1 VPNNGIDD
9 DGNGWIDDV
18 VDVVAPGQGIW
29 TTWVFAA
36 YDSLLYQLLGDP
48 GWPPGT
54 DTYSFAD
61 GTSFSAPFVAGYLAL
76 IRSRF
81 PQATT
86 AQLRSI
92 LRDNADASIGLPGY
106 DAETGFGRLQMT
118 MPAEIPTIVNQAP
131 IADISG
137 DVNGVLTFNDTG
149 KSGEQTVTLDGSESS
164 DPDGFIQSYS
174 WSWTG
179 SDGNGGSASGSSTTV
194 SLLVG
199 PTYEFTLV
207 VTDDQ
212 GIPSVPDTVTIT
224 VAPKSGGGGGGG
236 KGNGGG
242 PKNPKNSG

>member
-1 VPNNGIDD
+1 
-9 DGNGWIDDV
+9 
-18 VDVVAPGQGIW
+18 
-29 TTWVFAA
+29 
-36 YDSLLYQLLGDP
+36 
-48 GWPPGT
+48 
-54 DTYSFAD
+54 
-61 GTSFSAPFVAGYLAL
+61 
-76 IRSRF
+76 
-81 PQATT
+81 
-86 AQLRSI
+86 LRSI

-236 KGNGGG
+236 GKGNGGG
-242 PKNPKNSG
+242 PKNPKNSR